1 MRLTW
6 ISARQRTPS
15 KKPGLLLEFA
25 ADGVRHQVRGA
36 DVAGDEVVA
45 VPIDENQAL
54 GLVDGQR
61 VQDHLI
67 DQGVDG
73 GGGADAEG
81 QREQR
86 RRR

>member
-15 KKPGLLLEFA
+15 KEAGLLLEVA
-25 ADGVRHQVRGA
+25 ADGVRHQVKGA
-36 DVAGDEVVA
+36 DGAGDEVVA
-45 VPIDENQAL
+45 VPIHENQAL
-54 GLVDGQR
+54 GLADGER
-61 VQDHLI
+61 VKDHLI

-81 QREQR
+81 EREQR